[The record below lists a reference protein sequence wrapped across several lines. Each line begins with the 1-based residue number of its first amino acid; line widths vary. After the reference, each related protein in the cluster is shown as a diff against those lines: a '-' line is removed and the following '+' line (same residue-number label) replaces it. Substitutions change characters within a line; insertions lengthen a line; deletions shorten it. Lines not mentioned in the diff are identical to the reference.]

1 MKEHDLLV
9 HQGTPTMER
18 FLTTTLIPV
27 SIFGAG
33 VLELDHAMFMAK
45 LNPDIKPSIA
55 ALMPMGAI
63 RDEER

>member
-1 MKEHDLLV
+1 
-9 HQGTPTMER
+9 MER